1 MFVSSMYGRNYC
13 RTIVTSSGYRI
24 DQTLVTIQPV
34 TWECDYPHS
43 DATWPR
49 SPEVLAGYLTDV
61 PDDEV
66 DTSSSGGGGFSRI
79 THSNALRL
87 YSFDMFKHLPKGE
100 LTVALRA
107 QATDVDLGF
116 RSSERLRKT
125 GTDTVTVL
133 AARRVSPPDFARVGP
148 GHLAPAANLTTSSPR
163 SVGSSRRCA

>member
-66 DTSSSGGGGFSRI
+66 DRI

-100 LTVALRA
+100 LTVARFEL
-107 QATDVDLGF
+107 
-116 RSSERLRKT
+116 
-125 GTDTVTVL
+125 
-133 AARRVSPPDFARVGP
+133 
-148 GHLAPAANLTTSSPR
+148 SPR
-163 SVGSSRRCA
+163 TSIWVSGHPNG